1 MSRPGAMTLT
11 LIVGLTL
18 APAVLAYGEGT
29 GAAGPA
35 SHASAAAH
43 ATKTAEKLAKAQK
56 LRRALAACKKDGS
69 KAQRK
74 SCEAQAKRRDG
85 AKHSKKTTKPAETST
100 GTHATEPTHETQE
113 AGGGGGTKGGGTT
126 AAAAAAGGNE
136 PEELQHAATV
146 GAPTTAGVEAGRKL
160 FAEQCAGCHGT
171 TGMGGDGGPNL
182 NVMPRAHSVTG
193 VIEQL
198 IKPEGPMPSFD
209 RGLSFQEKEQLG
221 DFVTVEI
228 THAAEA

>member
-29 GAAGPA
+29 GAAGPV

-85 AKHSKKTTKPAETST
+85 AKHSKKTTKPAETEHR
-100 GTHATEPTHETQE
+100 HARDRAHARNAGSRRRRRHQGRRNDRCRRRRRGKRTRRTSARGHGRRAHDGGSGSRQE
-113 AGGGGGTKGGGTT
+113 AVRRTVRGLPRHHGYGRRRR
-126 AAAAAAGGNE
+126 
-136 PEELQHAATV
+136 PESQRHAASPLGHRGHRTAHQARRPDALLRQGTV
-146 GAPTTAGVEAGRKL
+146 LPGEGTARRLRDGRD
-160 FAEQCAGCHGT
+160 H
-171 TGMGGDGGPNL
+171 
-182 NVMPRAHSVTG
+182 PR
-193 VIEQL
+193 
-198 IKPEGPMPSFD
+198 
-209 RGLSFQEKEQLG
+209 R
-221 DFVTVEI
+221 
-228 THAAEA
+228 